1 MRPEHPPEFP
11 LAVHDLTVAYH
22 RKPVLWDVELNI
34 PEGTLS
40 GIVGPNGAGKSTL
53 LKACLELIPKTSGEA
68 LIYGKSYETQRDL
81 IAYVPQRE
89 SVDWDFP
96 VSALDVVIMGT
107 YRKLG
112 WFKRVTKIQKQQALE
127 ALERVGISHLAQ
139 RQISQLS
146 GGQQQRVFL
155 ARALVQ
161 EAEIYFM
168 DEPFAAVDAATEQ
181 AIIELL
187 QELNTKGKTVLC
199 VHHDLATVSRYFDY
213 LVLLNMR
220 VVASGP
226 TSETF
231 TRENLQKTYGG
242 KLNLLDDVAQALK
255 NVGRP

>member
-1 MRPEHPPEFP
+1 MHPEHPPEFP

-34 PEGTLS
+34 PEGTLA

-53 LKACLELIPKTSGEA
+53 LKACLDLIPKTSGEA
-68 LIYGKSYETQRDL
+68 LIYGKPYAEQRDL

-96 VSALDVVIMGT
+96 VSALDVVAMGT

-112 WFKRVTKIQKQQALE
+112 CKQKDQARE
-127 ALERVGISHLAQ
+127 ALEQVGIGHLAD

-161 EAEIYFM
+161 DAQIYFM

-187 QELNTKGKTVLC
+187 QNLNTRGKTVLC
-199 VHHDLATVSRYFDY
+199 VHHDLATVSRYFDH

-226 TSETF
+226 TAETF

-242 KLNLLDDVAQALK
+242 KLSLLDDVAEALK